1 MFVRR
6 STLFIVLGALLALPA
21 AAELTINNDRTI
33 LTDQMPFTIR
43 GTADP
48 NQDVTVEIAGEFKTT
63 TADIAGNWSVVWDVP
78 LRDGTYAVNARS
90 GENAAGQTLRVRI
103 RQDLQRQSAAPQD
116 PVPYADPEKL
126 AADATAEMTD
136 RWRITPPPYELDERV
151 RGPQTARGAS
161 LDPYNKN
168 LLKGDYPIRGDDTFF
183 VLTGISDTLLET
195 RAVPTPSG
203 VSANRPDSFPFFGDD
218 DQSVLVQNIILSGDL
233 FEGLT
238 AFQPVKQRL
247 KATLIGNLNYVRLEE
262 NAILKPD
269 TRRGNRRTDGRVS
282 IQELFYERKIRDLT
296 PNFDFLSFRIGSQ
309 PFSSD
314 FRGFVFTDTN
324 LGARLF
330 GNYALNRFQYNLA
343 FFDRLEKDTNSGLNI
358 NNERREQ
365 QVAVANLYWQDF
377 IWKGFTQQFSLHYM
391 HDEPTFKFDR
401 NGILVRPAPVGV
413 FTPHEIDAGY
423 IGAAGLGHV
432 NRINVDYAVYYV
444 FGRDTLNP
452 IAGRDPELREADSV
466 RIGAGM
472 AALELTYDRDWLRP
486 RVAIFY
492 ATGDDD
498 PRDRQARGFDSIFD
512 NPAFAG
518 GGFSF
523 YNRLGIRLTG
533 SGVTLVD
540 RGSLLNSLRSSK
552 DEGQPNYVNPGIQLA
567 SIGLDVDVTPRLKA
581 IATANYIRM
590 DAPESVEAL
599 LFQGDIS
606 NELGTDLSLGFKYRP
621 FLNQNVVFVAGGA
634 AFIPGQGFED
644 IYESRKTL
652 FHFFT
657 NMILTY

>member
-1 MFVRR
+1 VFVRR
-6 STLFIVLGALLALPA
+6 TLFLALSVVLVALPA
-21 AAELTINNDRTI
+21 AAELTINDDRTI
-33 LTDQMPFTIR
+33 VTDQIPFVIR

-48 NQDVTVEIAGEFKTT
+48 NQDVTVEIAGEFRSA
-63 TADIAGNWSVVWDVP
+63 TADIAGNWSVTWDAP
-78 LRDGTYAVNARS
+78 LRDGTYAVNARA
-90 GENAAGQTLRVRI
+90 GENAAGQTLRIRI
-103 RQDLQRQSAAPQD
+103 REDLQRRPGTPDD
-116 PVPYADPEKL
+116 PVRYADPQTVVT
-126 AADATAEMTD
+126 DATVEMTD
-136 RWRITPPPYELDERV
+136 RWRIAPPPYELDEKI
-151 RGPQTARGAS
+151 RGPKTPRGAT
-161 LDPYNKN
+161 LDPYNQN
-168 LLKGDYPIRGDDTFF
+168 LLKGDLPIRGQDTFL
-183 VLTGISDTLLET
+183 VLTGISDSLLET

-203 VSANRPDSFPFFGDD
+203 VSSNRPDSFPFFGDE
-218 DQSVLVQNIILSGDL
+218 DQSVVIQNIILSGDI
-233 FEGLT
+233 FEGDT
-238 AFQPVKQRL
+238 AFLPVKQRL
-247 KATLIGNLNYVRLEE
+247 KATIIGNLNYVRLEE
-262 NAILKPD
+262 NQILKPD
-269 TRRGNRRTDGRVS
+269 SRRGNRRTDGRVS
-282 IQELFYERKIRDLT
+282 IQELFYERKLRDLT
-296 PNFDFLSFRIGSQ
+296 PNFDFVSMRIGSQ
-309 PFSSD
+309 PFTSD

-324 LGARLF
+324 LGVRFF
-330 GNYALNRFQYNLA
+330 GDYALNRFQYNLA

-365 QVAVANLYWQDF
+365 QVAVANFYWQDF
-377 IWKGFTQQFSLHYM
+377 IWPGFTQQFSLHYM

-401 NGILVRPAPVGV
+401 NGILVRPAPVGI

-423 IGAAGLGHV
+423 IGMAGLGHRQRL
-432 NRINVDYAVYYV
+432 NIDYALYYV

-452 IAGRDPELREADSV
+452 IAGPDPTLREADSV

-472 AALELTYDRDWLRP
+472 AALELSYEKDWYRP
-486 RVAIFY
+486 RFAIFY
-492 ATGDDD
+492 ATGDDE
-498 PRDRQARGFDSIFD
+498 PRDRKARGFDSIFD
-512 NPAFAG
+512 NPVFAG

-567 SIGLDVDVTPRLKA
+567 SLGLDVEVTPRLKA

-606 NELGTDLSLGFKYRP
+606 KELGADISLGFRYRP
-621 FLNQNVVFVAGGA
+621 YLNQNVILVAGGA

-644 IYESRKTL
+644 IYESRRTL

-657 NMILTY
+657 NLILTY